1 MATLYHHPLCPH
13 SRFVRLILSEF
24 GIAAELIEERV
35 FERRYDFLLL
45 DPAGRTPVMV
55 EESGLV
61 LPGTTIIA
69 EYFDETLGL
78 TATQQRLLP
87 PDSIARVEVRRLM
100 SWFHDKFFMEVSEPL
115 ITEKVYKR
123 FMPVER
129 GGGPLDME
137 VVRAARQNVR
147 YHMRYIGFLV
157 AKRKWLAGD
166 EMTYADLAA
175 AAHLSSVD
183 YLGDVPWGE
192 DEAAKDWY
200 LRVKSR
206 PSFRPLLADRTPGV
220 APAELYVEF
229 DF

>member
-13 SRFVRLILSEF
+13 SRFVRLLLGEF
-24 GIAAELIEERV
+24 GVDAELIEERV

-55 EESGLV
+55 EESGQV
-61 LPGTTIIA
+61 LPGTGIIA
-69 EYFDETLGL
+69 EYFDETRSR
-78 TATQQRLLP
+78 TTTNQRLLP
-87 PDSIARVEVRRLM
+87 PDPAARVEVRRLM
-100 SWFHDKFFMEVSEPL
+100 SWFHDKFFAEVSEPL

-123 FMPVER
+123 FMPQER
-129 GGGPLDME
+129 GGGPLDMD
-137 VVRAARQNVR
+137 VVRAARNNVR
-147 YHMRYIGFLV
+147 YHLRYIGFLV
-157 AKRKWLAGD
+157 GKRKWLAGN
-166 EMTYADLAA
+166 EMSYADLAA

-200 LRVKSR
+200 VRLKSR
-206 PSFRPLLADRTPGV
+206 PSFRPLLADRTPGM
-220 APAELYVEF
+220 APSEIYAEL